1 VSRVDLS
8 HPFFLSSNCSHCH
21 DFLLNRPQIFAHKYT
36 GASINLPVFAK
47 SLPFAFIMCVV
58 RAACIFTGSAT
69 PGYFLKQSKAMNL
82 TIWLTLLPQGKCA
95 VEVLSSF
102 SRDGIP

>member
-1 VSRVDLS
+1 MCHALI
-8 HPFFLSSNCSHCH
+8 FLTRFS
-21 DFLLNRPQIFAHKYT
+21 FPQTARTVTISYLIAHKYT